1 MSKFL
6 PAHTKLSLLIFI
18 LAVITSIHAIAVN
31 VNKLDIR
38 DEGDPITV
46 TVEDETTFC
55 SFLPRESGQT
65 IGSSASN
72 AVAYCSE
79 NTTNAP
85 NARIF
90 PDGFILTKHF
100 ASGDGYVQITGLID
114 GSIYVDPND
123 GGGQYDIKA
132 PDGAQCTGYDT
143 FVNLVEP
150 DVGHFCI
157 RCCKD
162 SASDKCPR

>member
-1 MSKFL
+1 MS
-6 PAHTKLSLLIFI
+6 KLSLLIFYPR
-18 LAVITSIHAIAVN
+18 
-31 VNKLDIR
+31 DIR

-46 TVEDETTFC
+46 TVENETVFC
-55 SFLPRESGQT
+55 SFLPRVSGQT

-72 AVAYCSE
+72 AVAYCTQ

-100 ASGDGYVQITGLID
+100 ASGDGYVQITGLIN

-123 GGGQYDIKA
+123 GGGQYDTKA
-132 PDGAQCTGYDT
+132 PVGAKCTGYDS

-150 DVGHFCI
+150 DAGHFCI

-162 SASDKCPR
+162 AASDKCPTGRSEAGCESIIPGTYS